1 MPKSK
6 AGDDERRA
14 RRAVS
19 QELFDG
25 LAEEF
30 LSRPGVSRGL
40 MFGSWGLCRGEKFF
54 AFVGR
59 AGDLVVKLPEE
70 QAAGLVARGEAS
82 VVKAG
87 RNPTREWVSVP
98 LSAGADTSR
107 WRGLIEDARQYAEA
121 AKRH

>member
-1 MPKSK
+1 MPTSK
-6 AGDDERRA
+6 AGDEERRA
-14 RRAVS
+14 RRAAS

-25 LAEEF
+25 LAAEF
-30 LSRPGVSRGL
+30 LAQPGVSRGL

-59 AGDLVVKLPEE
+59 AGDLVVKVPEE

-82 VVKAG
+82 AVKAG

-98 LSAGADTSR
+98 LPADGDTSR
-107 WRGLIEDARQYAEA
+107 WRGLIEDARQYAEGA
-121 AKRH
+121 QRL